1 MIKNYLKV
9 AWRSIVRNRASSL
22 INIGGLAIGMAVAM
36 LIGLWVWDELAFDKY
51 NENYDS
57 IAQVLENQQLG
68 DNIGTQVSKPMPLA
82 NELRTKYGDN
92 FKYLAAA
99 SFVDLAVSYNHHPL
113 TKAGALVE
121 PDFTKIM
128 TVKMIQGNRSALTD
142 PSSILISASLAKT
155 VFGAS
160 DPMNKVINAGD
171 NYTLKVAGIYEDF
184 PKNNR
189 LADMDFLAPIDL
201 LFQGN
206 DDKANWYDSSFRIY
220 VQLNPGHTIETSSAK
235 IKNALYEN
243 TKDATKPALFLFPM
257 SRWHLYSDFK
267 NGTATG
273 GRIQIVWLFGVIGVF
288 VLILACINF
297 MNLSTARSE
306 KRGKEVGI
314 RKAIGSMRSQLI
326 NQFFSESLLI
336 AFISFLF
343 ALLMVQL
350 ALPLFNDIAGKQI
363 VILWT
368 NPLFWAAGIGFSV
381 FTGIVAGSYPAFYL
395 SSFQPVK
402 VLKGTFKAGKYA
414 AIPRKVLIVLQ
425 FTVSI
430 MLIVGTI
437 VVYQQ
442 IQYAKDR
449 PIGYSRSNLVTI
461 PMNADLQKN
470 YQAFK
475 NDLLRSGAV
484 SMMCESSSATT
495 AISSGADNLA
505 WKGKDPNRQAAF
517 GTISSSSDYGKT
529 VGWTIKEGRDF
540 SANFTSDSSA
550 FIFNEAAIRQMGLK
564 NPVGETVRWHNKNFT
579 IIGVAKD
586 MVMTSPF
593 DQAVPTVFM
602 MNRER
607 NMFVVNIRLNGNMG
621 TEKALN
627 IIGAAFKTYSPAAPF
642 DYKFADQ
649 EYATKFANEEQIG
662 KLASCFAGLAIFISC
677 LGLFGMAAFM
687 AEQRVKEI
695 GVRKVLGATVFNL
708 WQLLSKDFVVLV
720 IIAVLIASPT
730 AYYFMNKWLLGYQYR
745 TSIGSWIFIAAAA
758 GALTITLLTVS
769 YQGIK
774 AALANPVKS
783 LRSE

>member
-1 MIKNYLKV
+1 MIKNYLKI

-36 LIGLWVWDELAFDKY
+36 LIGLWVWDELAYDKY
-51 NENYDS
+51 NVNYS
-57 IAQVLENQQLG
+57 AIAQVLENQHLG

-92 FKYLAAA
+92 FKYIAAA
-99 SFVDLAVSYNHHPL
+99 SFVDLPVSYNHHPL
-113 TKAGALVE
+113 TRAGAYVE
-121 PDFTKIM
+121 PDFTQIM
-128 TVKMIQGNRSALTD
+128 TVKMLRGNRSALTD

-155 VFGAS
+155 MFGTG
-160 DPMNKVINAGD
+160 DPMNKVITAGD
-171 NYTLKVAGIYEDF
+171 SYTLKVAGVYEDF

-189 LADMDFLAPIDL
+189 LADMDFLAPLDL
-201 LFQGN
+201 IFQGN
-206 DDKANWYDSSFRIY
+206 DGKTNWYDSSFRIY
-220 VQLNPGHTIETSSAK
+220 VQLNPGHSFESSSAK

-243 TKDATKPALFLFPM
+243 TKEATKPALFLFPM

-267 NGTATG
+267 NGIATG
-273 GRIQIVWLFGVIGVF
+273 GRIQIVWLFGVIGIF
-288 VLILACINF
+288 VLVLACINF

-314 RKAIGSMRSQLI
+314 RKAIGSMRGQLI
-326 NQFFSESLLI
+326 NQFFSESILI
-336 AFISFLF
+336 AIISFLLALCVVQF
-343 ALLMVQL
+343 AL
-350 ALPLFNDIAGKQI
+350 PFFNDVAGKQ
-363 VILWT
+363 VTILWK
-368 NPLFWAAGIGFSV
+368 NPLFWAACTGFTL

-414 AIPRKVLIVLQ
+414 AMPRKVLIVLQ

-430 MLIVGTI
+430 MLIIGTV

-449 PIGYSRSNLVTI
+449 PVGYSRSNLLTI
-461 PMNADLQKN
+461 PLSADLQKN

-484 SMMCESSSATT
+484 SIMCQSSSATT
-495 AISSGADNLA
+495 MISSGADNLA

-540 SANFTSDSSA
+540 SAEFTSDSSA
-550 FIFNEAAIRQMGLK
+550 FVFNEAAIKQMGLK
-564 NPVGETVRWHNKNFT
+564 NPVGQTVRWHNKNFT
-579 IIGVAKD
+579 VIGIAKD

-607 NMFVVNIRLNGNMG
+607 NMFVLNIKLNGNIG

-627 IIGAAFKTYSPAAPF
+627 IIGGFFKTYSPSAPF
-642 DYKFADQ
+642 EYKFADQ
-649 EYATKFANEEQIG
+649 EYATKFADEERVG
-662 KLASCFAGLAIFISC
+662 KLAGSFAGLAIFISC

-708 WQLLSKDFVVLV
+708 WQLLSKDFVLLV

-730 AYYFMNKWLLGYQYR
+730 AYYFMHNWLQGYQYR
-745 TSIGSWIFIAAAA
+745 TDIGSWIFIAAAA
-758 GALTITLLTVS
+758 GALAITLLTVS

-774 AALANPVKS
+774 AALANPVRS